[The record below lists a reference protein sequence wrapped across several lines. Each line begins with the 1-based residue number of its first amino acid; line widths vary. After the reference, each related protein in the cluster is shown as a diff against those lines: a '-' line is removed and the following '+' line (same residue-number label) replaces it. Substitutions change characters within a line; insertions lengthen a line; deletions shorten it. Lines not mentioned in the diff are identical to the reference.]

1 MSAFVMCNE
10 ALSVIAQAM
19 TRPDYHNRE
28 LGEYIGCA
36 PELPPASAAYIFW
49 ALGEFN
55 ADRVNVR
62 YTESEKFSGRYVHD
76 LPKVNDYQIIKFCEC
91 YLYQCSEGDDCEMHV
106 VFQAVERLLRHYLER
121 VVHAYPLYEA
131 AGWGYIPE
139 DANAGSILGIKR
151 PNISVLW

>member
-1 MSAFVMCNE
+1 MSSFIMCSE
-10 ALSVIAQAM
+10 SLSVIACAM
-19 TRPDYHNRE
+19 TRPDYRNRE

-36 PELPPASAAYIFW
+36 PALPPSSAALIFR

-62 YTESEKFSGRYVHD
+62 YGGSEEFSGHYMGD
-76 LPKVNDYQIIKFCEC
+76 LPKVNDYQVIKLCEC
-91 YLYQCSEGDDCEMHV
+91 YLYQCSEGDDCELHV
-106 VFQAVERLLRHYLER
+106 VFQAVEKLLRQYLER
-121 VVHAYPLYEA
+121 VIHAHPLYEA

-139 DANAGSILGIKR
+139 DANAGSRPDTKR